1 MFATDIASRYTFKR
15 NCFNL
20 IHIINVFKCAN
31 DFFMHKMFYTK
42 VNTHRFSISL
52 SILFRFSTSLSPSLY
67 LPLSISLILFLSF
80 YFSHS
85 LSVYLPL
92 SLSLSLFLCISLSL
106 FLCISLSLCL
116 FLSLSWSLCLS
127 LVNILIFSHVLFPLL
142 PPQYDLS
149 EVLTS
154 QILTGWCKLMRL
166 RTRTCTYTES
176 VAQRGKPITSISCL
190 LVFSTIFAFSF
201 LTWPRHLSVLPHS
214 SWYILPLSSSK
225 LTFFFY

>member
-1 MFATDIASRYTFKR
+1 MYSNVQTIFSCIKCFIQKWIPIDFPSRFPF
-15 NCFNL
+15 CS
-20 IHIINVFKCAN
+20 
-31 DFFMHKMFYTK
+31 D
-42 VNTHRFSISL
+42 
-52 SILFRFSTSLSPSLY
+52 SPPLY
-67 LPLSISLILFLSF
+67 LPLSISLSLFLSF

-85 LSVYLPL
+85 ISLIRSLSISL
-92 SLSLSLFLCISLSL
+92 SLYLSLFLCISLSL